1 MSPAFS
7 GLGPTVGTYAER
19 VALASPPLGQLFY
32 QYDTDEYV
40 KYGIDTDG
48 TNRWMLA
55 DHDYGRNLVVN
66 GGFDVWQRA
75 TSATTSTADY
85 YGPADR
91 WQTVRLSSDNQRTF
105 SRQPVTS
112 SDTPVSGF
120 TYFMRCQ
127 RNAATVAT
135 NSILMATSFETT
147 SVRRTQNKYVTLSFF
162 ARAGANYSAASGFL
176 RAFITGGTGT
186 DGRLITG
193 SFTSP
198 TTLVDSNNVLTTSWK
213 RFTVTTSA
221 PVGSTVTQMG
231 VTFQFTPVGTA
242 GAADYYDI
250 TGVQLE
256 AASAPS
262 DFEFED
268 FGTTLRKCQRY
279 FEKSYDA
286 AVAPGTNTGAG
297 QPAYWGGTQSDGF
310 VGGHV
315 KFVVTKRV
323 TPSTIQA
330 YTEAGVLGSW
340 TILRAGAQSNAAANV
355 LWQGQSGMNIYV
367 NTGVANTVARVNG
380 HWTASAEL

>member
-19 VALASPPLGQLFY
+19 LAIASPQIGQLFY
-32 QYDTDEYV
+32 QTDTDEYV
-40 KYGIDTDG
+40 KYGTDTDG
-48 TNRWMLA
+48 TNRWMMA

-91 WQTVRLSSDNQRTF
+91 WQTTRLSSDTGRTF

-127 RNAATVAT
+127 RDVSNAAV

-176 RAFITGGTGT
+176 RAFITTGTGT
-186 DGRLITG
+186 DGRLIT
-193 SFTSP
+193 STFTSSA
-198 TTLVDSNNVLTTSWK
+198 TLVDSNNVLTTSWK

-231 VTFQFTPVGTA
+231 ITFQFSPVGTA

-256 AASAPS
+256 ACSAPS
-262 DFEFED
+262 EFEFEPLE
-268 FGTTLRKCQRY
+268 TTLRKCQRY
-279 FEKSYDA
+279 YFRNTADANYSSIAIGCSYSTTNA
-286 AVAPGTNTGAG
+286 IVVIYLPTKLRTAPTGTVEYASLRMWNPVSGTAPAVNSITYDWASSTTCAINVGTPGTVTAGTPVLLQGNNT
-297 QPAYWGGTQSDGF
+297 
-310 VGGHV
+310 
-315 KFVVTKRV
+315 
-323 TPSTIQA
+323 
-330 YTEAGVLGSW
+330 
-340 TILRAGAQSNAAANV
+340 AGA
-355 LWQGQSGMNIYV
+355 YV
-367 NTGVANTVARVNG
+367 GI
-380 HWTASAEL
+380 SAEL

>member
-1 MSPAFS
+1 MSLAFS

-32 QYDTDEYV
+32 QYNTDEYV
-40 KYGIDTDG
+40 KYGIDTEG

-127 RNAATVAT
+127 RDAATVAT

-147 SVRRTQNKYVTLSFF
+147 SVRRTQNRYVTLSFF

-176 RAFITGGTGT
+176 RAFITTGTGT

-262 DFEFED
+262 DFEFEPL
-268 FGTTLRKCQRY
+268 GAVLLKCQRY
-279 FEKSYDA
+279 YA
-286 AVAPGTNTGAG
+286 ASLSGSDFFANNYFWGAG
-297 QPAYWGGTQSDGF
+297 PNGLYNFG
-310 VGGHV
+310 
-315 KFVVTKRV
+315 
-323 TPSTIQA
+323 I
-330 YTEAGVLGSW
+330 
-340 TILRAGAQSNAAANV
+340 
-355 LWQGQSGMNIYV
+355 
-367 NTGVANTVARVNG
+367 GVAFPRSMRIVPALSVNFVNFDNALNGGQTVHASGFTQYYRNANG
-380 HWTASAEL
+380 SFPYCGWRATYTASAEL

>member
-19 VALASPPLGQLFY
+19 VALASPQLGQLFY
-32 QYDTDEYV
+32 QTNTDEYV
-40 KYGIDTDG
+40 KYGTDTDG
-48 TNRWMLA
+48 TNRWMMA

-127 RNAATVAT
+127 RDAATVAT

-176 RAFITGGTGT
+176 RAFITTGTGT

-231 VTFQFTPVGTA
+231 VSFQFTPVGTA
-242 GAADYYDI
+242 GASDYYDV

-256 AASAPS
+256 AVSAPS
-262 DFEFED
+262 DFEFEPLE
-268 FGTTLRKCQRY
+268 TTLRKCQRY
-279 FEKSYDA
+279 YFVVKNNTSNSPVLYRFNYGGSDNLYHCTI
-286 AVAPGTNTGAG
+286 VLPVTPRITNGLSFPVFAS
-297 QPAYWGGTQSDGF
+297 GTQIHKPAVRWDVPSSLTYELLPGNSTQYQLNIVPSVNDG
-310 VGGHV
+310 
-315 KFVVTKRV
+315 
-323 TPSTIQA
+323 
-330 YTEAGVLGSW
+330 
-340 TILRAGAQSNAAANV
+340 AAFYGIY
-355 LWQGQSGMNIYV
+355 LYGIGIIYSG
-367 NTGVANTVARVNG
+367 
-380 HWTASAEL
+380 EL

>member
-1 MSPAFS
+1 MAKAFF
-7 GLGPTVGTYAER
+7 GLGATTGTYADR
-19 VALASPPLGQLFY
+19 VALTSHTAGMLFY
-32 QYDTDEYV
+32 QTDTDEIV
-40 KYGIDTDG
+40 KYGTDVDG
-48 TNRWMLA
+48 TQRWMMA

-75 TSATTSTADY
+75 TSATTSTADF

-91 WQTVRLSSDNQRTF
+91 WQTVRLSSDTQRTF

-127 RNAATVAT
+127 RDASNAAV

-176 RAFITGGTGT
+176 RAYITTGTGT

-193 SFTSP
+193 NFTSP
-198 TTLVDSNNVLTTSWK
+198 TVLVDSNNVLTTSWK

-231 VTFQFTPVGTA
+231 ITFQFNPVGTA
-242 GAADYYDI
+242 GAADYYDV

-256 AASAPS
+256 AVSAPS
-262 DFEFED
+262 DFEYRE
-268 FGTTLRKCQRY
+268 FGDELRRCQRY
-279 FEKSYDA
+279 YFRSSTAGLLY
-286 AVAPGTNTGAG
+286 AG
-297 QPAYWGGTQSDGF
+297 QGLTRGGSGFALIGSVPLPTLMRVSPTVGGTGIDVEIPAGTVHAMTQSFTSLTTLNNAGF
-310 VGGHV
+310 YFAKTSGT
-315 KFVVTKRV
+315 FSASE
-323 TPSTIQA
+323 PC
-330 YTEAGVLGSW
+330 L
-340 TILRAGAQSNAAANV
+340 LRIN
-355 LWQGQSGMNIYV
+355 
-367 NTGVANTVARVNG
+367 NG
-380 HWTASAEL
+380 YLEASAEL